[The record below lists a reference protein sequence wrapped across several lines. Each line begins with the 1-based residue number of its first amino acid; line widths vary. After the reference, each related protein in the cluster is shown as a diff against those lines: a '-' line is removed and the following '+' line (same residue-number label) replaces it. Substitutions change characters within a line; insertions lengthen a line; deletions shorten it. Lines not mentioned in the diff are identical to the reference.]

1 MSGNTVGHSLRALL
15 ILVVLT
21 AAVVVPTVLA
31 GTPSPAWQIETVD
44 PEGCWY
50 VSMALD
56 RADRP
61 RIAYGA
67 VGELRYAWH
76 DGLTWHVE
84 TVEDQPGST
93 GWHVS
98 LALDSLDQ
106 PRISYYSPYSDS
118 LMYAEYYSDTWHIQT
133 VGDPDTSGG
142 QTSLALDSAEEPH
155 IAYWDSTHLAVK
167 YAYRSG
173 TIWHFDT
180 VTTMAAGG
188 QSASLALDVD
198 SGDHPH
204 LCYYDYEADELIY
217 AHHDGAT
224 WQSDPVADLTSYNG
238 QECSLVLD
246 AQDRPHISY
255 RDLGLWYATHT
266 GSAWQRTSV
275 DDDFFAGD
283 TSSLALDS
291 EGRPHISYSDWAVP
305 DEELRYAHS
314 SGPGWWIETVDV
326 AAETR
331 RFADVSLALDA
342 GDRPRIGYW
351 DLGNP
356 DTLKYAARDQAPT
369 TSLVYLPL
377 ILRRP

>member
-1 MSGNTVGHSLRALL
+1 MSRIATGHSLRATL
-15 ILVVLT
+15 ILLALT
-21 AAVVVPTVLA
+21 AVVAVPTVLA
-31 GTPSPAWQIETVD
+31 GTPSPAWQTETVD

-56 RADRP
+56 GAGQP

-76 DGLTWHVE
+76 DGSTWQVE
-84 TVEDQPGST
+84 TVEDQPGAT
-93 GWHVS
+93 GWFAS

-106 PRISYYSPYSDS
+106 PRISYYSPYSSS
-118 LMYAEYYSDTWHIQT
+118 LMYAEYYSDTWHIQPL
-133 VGDPDTSGG
+133 GDPYNIEG

-155 IAYWDSTHLAVK
+155 IAYWDYTHLAVK
-167 YAYRSG
+167 YAHRAGS
-173 TIWHFDT
+173 TWQFDT
-180 VTTMAAGG
+180 VATMATGG
-188 QSASLALDVD
+188 QSVSLALAVD
-198 SGDHPH
+198 SSDRPH
-204 LCYYDYEADELIY
+204 LCYYDYETDELIY
-217 AHHDGAT
+217 AYHDGTA
-224 WQSDPVADLTSYNG
+224 WQVDPVADLAIYNG

-255 RDLGLWYATHT
+255 CDLGLWYATYT
-266 GSAWQRTSV
+266 GSAWQLVSV

-291 EGRPHISYSDWAVP
+291 EGRPHIAYSDWAVP
-305 DEELRYAHS
+305 DQELRYAHP

-326 AAETR
+326 AAEAR

-342 GDRPRIGYW
+342 GDRPQIGYW
-351 DLGNP
+351 DLGNL
-356 DTLKYAARDQAPT
+356 DMLKYAARDQAPV

-377 ILRRP
+377 ILRQP